1 MAESFNNMSYVTIN
15 YIARV
20 TRENKRHSLRM
31 LRDRED
37 T

>member
-20 TRENKRHSLRM
+20 TRENKRHKSKDVER
-31 LRDRED
+31 
-37 T
+37 